1 MKALSVS
8 WYKIPI
14 IARRILGISLLLV
27 FGYWLANFCIKFLF
41 FFMYAGVTIIG
52 KVFSFAINLF

>member
-14 IARRILGISLLLV
+14 LARRILGISLLLV
-27 FGYWLANFCIKFLF
+27 FGYWLANFFIKFLF
-41 FFMYAGVTIIG
+41 FFMCVGVTIID
-52 KVFSFAINLF
+52 KIFSYLINLF